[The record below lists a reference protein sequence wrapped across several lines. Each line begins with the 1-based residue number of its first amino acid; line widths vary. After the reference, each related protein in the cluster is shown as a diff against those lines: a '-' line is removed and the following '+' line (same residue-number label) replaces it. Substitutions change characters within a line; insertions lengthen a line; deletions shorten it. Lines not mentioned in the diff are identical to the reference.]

1 MPELPEVETVR
12 RQLVQRVVGKVI
24 ADVDVLH
31 PKTVRYNQRFAAQ
44 LQGRRVA
51 AVDRVGKLLIFSFAE
66 TPEQFLLVHLKMTGQ
81 FFYRA
86 GEDVSFSGG
95 HSLDATFGD
104 GSRWPHKHTRVVFSF
119 ADGAKLYFNDM
130 RLFGYMRLV
139 NQRMLREVCA
149 AFGTEP
155 LAENFDPDQFSTRLR
170 ARRTSV
176 KAVLLDQ
183 RFVAG
188 LGNIYVD
195 EVLWRTRVRPWKRAH
210 RVTRSQAQAIAAAA
224 REILQEAIAQGGTT
238 FQSFRATN
246 GTYGNFKDSLAVFGR
261 TGEACARCGTPI
273 RKRVVAGRGTHYCPH
288 CQR

>member
-1 MPELPEVETVR
+1 METVR
-12 RQLVQRVVGKVI
+12 RQLAHRVLGKEVV
-24 ADVDVLH
+24 AVDVLH
-31 PKTVRYNQRFAAQ
+31 LKTVRHSRRFAARVR
-44 LQGRRVA
+44 GRRFA
-51 AVDRVGKLLIFSFAE
+51 AVDRVGKLLIFSFTE
-66 TPEQFLLVHLKMTGQ
+66 TPELFLLVHLKMTGQ

-104 GSRWPHKHTRVVFSF
+104 GDEWPHKHTRVVFTF

-139 NQRMLREVCA
+139 DRRTLGHVRA
-149 AFGTEP
+149 GFGVEP
-155 LAENFDPDQFSTRLR
+155 LAESFDPADFATQLR

-176 KAVLLDQ
+176 KAALLDQ
-183 RFVAG
+183 SFVAG

-195 EVLWRTRVRPWKRAH
+195 EVLWRTKVRPWKRTH
-210 RVTRSQAQAIAAAA
+210 RVTRAQAQAIAVAA
-224 REILQEAIAQGGTT
+224 RAILQEAIAQGGTT
-238 FQSFRATN
+238 FQYFRETN
-246 GTYGNFKDSLAVFGR
+246 GKHGNFRDSLAVFGR
-261 TGEACARCGTPI
+261 TGEACPRCGTAI